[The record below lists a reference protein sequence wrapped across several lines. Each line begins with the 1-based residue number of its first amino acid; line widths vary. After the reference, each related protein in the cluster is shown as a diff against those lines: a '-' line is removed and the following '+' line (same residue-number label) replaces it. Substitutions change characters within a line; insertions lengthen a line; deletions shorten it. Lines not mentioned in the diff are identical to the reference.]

1 MPAYQIFASIFTAPI
16 TIGFGGSAGLEG
28 PTVSGGA
35 SIASNLSR
43 LLHLNQATR
52 SLLIGCAAAGAMSA
66 IFKAPIAAIIFAVE
80 VFSLDLTLASLL
92 PLLFASISALLTT
105 YFFFGSTQLLPFIL
119 KDTFDLSH
127 IGYYMLLGVI
137 AGLGSVYFTKV
148 YLWIE
153 HFFEV
158 RLKGYE
164 RLLFGGVC
172 LSILIVLIPPLYGE
186 GFETINNLLR
196 ENYIAAIGTSFLIQD
211 FDHTWTVI
219 FLLLGL
225 VFFKVI
231 ATSLTFGAGGK
242 GGVFAPALFMGSA
255 LGHAF
260 AKIINAIG
268 ITNTPIS
275 VSNFT
280 LVGMAGLI
288 AGVLHAPL
296 TAIFLIAELT
306 GGYALF
312 LPLMITSSL
321 AFAISKYYV
330 STTVYTTDLVKKD
343 ALLTHDKDDTILT
356 LMQLDKLIEKNFCI
370 LSPEMTLGTMLVEGV
385 AKSKRNLF
393 PVLNEENDLL
403 GIVLLDNIREFMF
416 DATLYESVYVRSLMH
431 SPPNV
436 INYKKDNMK
445 VIMRKFQDSSAWN
458 LPVLKDGKFMGF
470 VSKSKLLSV
479 YRRELIR
486 VSDPL

>member
-1 MPAYQIFASIFTAPI
+1 
-16 TIGFGGSAGLEG
+16 
-28 PTVSGGA
+28 
-35 SIASNLSR
+35 
-43 LLHLNQATR
+43 
-52 SLLIGCAAAGAMSA
+52 
-66 IFKAPIAAIIFAVE
+66 
-80 VFSLDLTLASLL
+80 
-92 PLLFASISALLTT
+92 
-105 YFFFGSTQLLPFIL
+105 
-119 KDTFDLSH
+119 
-127 IGYYMLLGVI
+127 
-137 AGLGSVYFTKV
+137 
-148 YLWIE
+148 
-153 HFFEV
+153 
-158 RLKGYE
+158 
-164 RLLFGGVC
+164 
-172 LSILIVLIPPLYGE
+172 LIPPLYGE

-196 ENYIAAIGTSFLIQD
+196 EDYIAAIGTSFLIQD

-393 PVLNEENDLL
+393 PVLNKENDLL